1 MELQIFLPP
10 IGADK
15 VELWNRVYCRN
26 KASVLMNP
34 RTASGLAVRHKSS
47 GAGAGVFTI

>member
-1 MELQIFLPP
+1 MELQIFLPQ
-10 IGADK
+10 IDADK

-26 KASVLMNP
+26 KASVLMKP